1 MIGMSFVYGYARPG
15 DGAGDLAFSIVSL
28 IMIAEILSGWAR
40 KVFQ

>member
-1 MIGMSFVYGYARPG
+1 V
-15 DGAGDLAFSIVSL
+15 LAILIVIVSL